1 LESSMNSDG
10 PRGDELAYAIISS
23 HSIVKSRTGNI
34 LSRLISRTELELV
47 SGAVFSPSRALAEK
61 YAEAVVAGASAGKE
75 RSRELMGDYLRG
87 KFVEVDENGPRRRV
101 LMLVFRGED
110 AVARM
115 KAVVGEIAPQREGG
129 ETIRDTYGELITN
142 EAGEV
147 VFYEPAVMIGETVEE
162 VRGHLELWAKYSDK
176 DAGIREGAAA
186 NATCDESGCMEKTLV
201 LIKPDNF
208 RFPNIRPG
216 ALIDVFSRTGLCVIG
231 FKVLRMSVAQAE
243 QFYGPV
249 LPVLQELYEGA
260 MGDPV
265 REFLDERYE
274 FDISDGDWSTVAG
287 ALGPVMGRNHWEK
300 LIEFMAG
307 RRPSEVESEGGDKE
321 APGTRKAIALVYEG
335 VDAVRKIRDVLGP
348 TDPSKAPAGTIRR
361 EFGST
366 VMINAAHA
374 SDSPDNADREMA
386 LVCISEN
393 HFRHTVSEFYAEPG
407 EEENP
412 AGVVKKLQNLFH

>member
-1 LESSMNSDG
+1 M
-10 PRGDELAYAIISS
+10 GDELAYAIISS

-47 SGAVFSPSRALAEK
+47 SGSVFSPSGALAEK
-61 YAEAVVAGASAGKE
+61 YAEALLGSATAENRGARDLLAGYV
-75 RSRELMGDYLRG
+75 RR
-87 KFVEVDENGPRRRV
+87 KFVAVEENAVRRRV

-115 KAVVGEIAPQREGG
+115 KAVVGEMAPQREGG
-129 ETIRDTYGELITN
+129 ETIRDTYGEIIT
-142 EAGEV
+142 EESGEV
-147 VFYEPAVMIGETVEE
+147 IFYEPAVLIGDTAEE
-162 VRGHLELWAKYSDK
+162 VRAHLELWAKYSDK

-186 NATCDESGCMEKTLV
+186 NAACDESGCMEKTLV

-216 ALIDVFSRTGLCVIG
+216 ALIDVFSRTGLCMIG

-243 QFYGPV
+243 KFYGPV
-249 LPVLQELYEGA
+249 LPVLQDIYEDS
-260 MGDPV
+260 MCDPA
-265 REFLDERYE
+265 REFLDERFE
-274 FDISDGDWSTVAG
+274 FALSDPDWATVAG
-287 ALGPVMGRNHWEK
+287 TLGPVMGRNHWEK
-300 LIEFMAG
+300 LVEFMSG
-307 RRPSEVESEGGDKE
+307 RRPSEVETEGGNKE
-321 APGTRKAIALVYEG
+321 APGSQKTIALVYEG
-335 VDAVRKIRDVLGP
+335 VDAVRKIRKVLGP

-374 SDSPDNADREMA
+374 SDSPENADREMM

-393 HFRHTVSEFYAEPG
+393 HFRQFVTEFYTDP
-407 EEENP
+407 EEEQNSS
-412 AGVVKKLQNLFH
+412 GVVKKLQNLFH